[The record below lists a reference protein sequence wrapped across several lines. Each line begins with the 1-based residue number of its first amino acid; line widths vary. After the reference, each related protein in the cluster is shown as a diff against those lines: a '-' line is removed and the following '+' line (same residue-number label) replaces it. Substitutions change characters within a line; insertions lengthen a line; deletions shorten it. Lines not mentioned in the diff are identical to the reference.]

1 MVYSLKNPSPLCLII
16 KQNLFGEGFDK
27 NISKLIICAN
37 EFNWNIP
44 FLCLL
49 LNKVKSKV
57 NVLGPG
63 VLNLIFY

>member
-16 KQNLFGEGFDK
+16 QQNLFGEGFDK

-44 FLCLL
+44 FLCF